1 MARPALTGEQVEE
14 ERRRLCLAAL
24 RLYRAYGYEA
34 VTLRKLG
41 AAAGVSHATPYQY
54 FRSKD
59 DLFVHVRA
67 EVFRQ
72 LGDFLLNKD
81 PLRGDPLS
89 RLRRI
94 VAGIAEF
101 GCTAPDDYRLLFSMR
116 QTAAPADSPLAIAR
130 GRLLDY
136 GMSVC
141 QQAIDRGQIKGDAST
156 LVHLALA
163 GVHGL
168 LSLHVSDLL
177 VNGRSLDDLLRPMLD
192 RLLPPIP
199 SSVIQ
204 KRKVP
209 RKKTRS

>member
-1 MARPALTGEQVEE
+1 MARPALSGEQIEE
-14 ERRRLCLAAL
+14 ERRRLCFAAL
-24 RLYRAYGYEA
+24 RLYRAHGYEA

-59 DLFVHVRA
+59 DLFLHVRA

-94 VAGIAEF
+94 VAAIAEF

-116 QTAAPADSPLAIAR
+116 QIVAPADSPLAIAR
-130 GRLLDY
+130 GRVLDY
-136 GMSVC
+136 GLSVC
-141 QQAIDRGQIKGDAST
+141 QQAIDSGQIKGDAST
-156 LVHLALA
+156 QLHLALA

-168 LSLHVSDLL
+168 LSLHVSNLL
-177 VNGRSLDDLLRPMLD
+177 VNGRSLDDLLTPMLD
-192 RLLPPIP
+192 HLFPETASP
-199 SSVIQ
+199 VTA
-204 KRKVP
+204 KRKAP
-209 RKKTRS
+209 GKRARS